1 MEFLG
6 RIGGLRTVEQ
16 LTERG
21 TETIQIMKNVAAK
34 KRLWQSLTAITLSAL
49 TVRLFFMAFL
59 YRNTWNNFRDHLLFG
74 FEIGRIARSIAA
86 GHGYSSPFS
95 AETGPTAWM
104 TPIYPYLLAAT
115 FKLFG
120 IYSKASALVI
130 LGLNCLFSS
139 LVCIPVFFMAQFSFG
154 RSVAIAACWMWALLP
169 YSIYISSSFV
179 WETCLSS
186 LLLAVLFFWTLKL
199 KKQPGN
205 HWAWLGYGALWG
217 FAALSNAS
225 LLSLFPFL
233 AGWSIY
239 PLWRSRRMWLATAF
253 LTALGCATILLPW
266 QVRNYRAFHQFIPL
280 RDNFWL
286 EVWVGNDGYTLS
298 QSDDLPHPSIT
309 ETSLD
314 EYVRLGEIRFMQEKR
329 RQAIGFIAAHPR
341 FFTVMCLRR
350 FVYTWTAFWNLDPSN
365 LDVELHYPGN
375 VFLMFVLTVLMLVGV
390 WQAFRISRDAALPYL
405 LVLAVYP
412 LIFYLTHPEIRYRHL
427 IDPEIII
434 LAALGTRFLL
444 FGPKA
449 IRLATSQELSAGTA

>member
-1 MEFLG
+1 MW
-6 RIGGLRTVEQ
+6 
-16 LTERG
+16 
-21 TETIQIMKNVAAK
+21 QITKHGAEATRVMKNAVEK
-34 KRLWQSLTAITLSAL
+34 NRLWQSLPVITLLAL

-59 YRNTWNNFRDHLLFG
+59 YRNTWNDFRDHLLFG

-86 GHGYSSPFS
+86 GHGYSNPFS
-95 AETGPTAWM
+95 AETGPTAWV
-104 TPIYPYLLAAT
+104 TPVYPYLLAAT

-139 LVCIPVFFMAQFSFG
+139 LVCIPIFFMAQFSFG
-154 RSVAIAACWMWALLP
+154 RSVAIAACWIWALLP

-205 HWAWLGYGALWG
+205 RW
-217 FAALSNAS
+217 SNAS

-233 AGWSIY
+233 AGWSIS
-239 PLWRSRRMWLATAF
+239 PLWRSRRMWLSTAF
-253 LTALGCATILLPW
+253 LMALACAAILLPW
-266 QVRNYRAFHQFIPL
+266 LVRNYRAFHQIIPL

-286 EVWVGNDGYTLS
+286 EVWIGNDGYTLS
-298 QSDDLPHPSIT
+298 QSDDSPHPSVT

-314 EYVRLGEIRFMQEKR
+314 EYARLGEIRFMQEKR
-329 RQAIGFIAAHPR
+329 RQAIGFIAEHPH
-341 FFTVMCLRR
+341 FFAVMCLRR
-350 FVYTWTAFWNLDPSN
+350 FVYLWTAFWNLDPSN

-375 VFLMFVLTVLMLVGV
+375 VFLTFGLTVLMLVGI
-390 WQAFRISRDAALPYL
+390 WQAFRQSRDATLPYL

-412 LIFYLTHPEIRYRHL
+412 LIFYFTHPEIRYRHL

-434 LAALGTRFLL
+434 LAALGARFLL
-444 FGPKA
+444 LGPKA
-449 IRLATSQELSAGTA
+449 IHIPTSQDLSAGTA

>member
-1 MEFLG
+1 
-6 RIGGLRTVEQ
+6 
-16 LTERG
+16 
-21 TETIQIMKNVAAK
+21 MKDAAEK
-34 KRLWQSLTAITLSAL
+34 KRLWQSLSAITLLAL
-49 TVRLFFMAFL
+49 AVRLFFLAFL

-74 FEIGRIARSIAA
+74 FEIGRIARSIAS
-86 GHGYSSPFS
+86 GHGYSNPFS

-104 TPIYPYLLAAT
+104 TPVYPYLLAAT

-120 IYSKASALVI
+120 VYSKASALVI

-139 LVCIPVFFMAQFSFG
+139 LVCIPLFFMAQFSFG
-154 RSVAIAACWMWALLP
+154 RSVAIAACWIWALLP

-199 KKQPGN
+199 KKRPGN
-205 HWAWLGYGALWG
+205 LRAWLGYGALWG

-239 PLWRSRRMWLATAF
+239 PLWRSRRRWLATAF
-253 LTALGCATILLPW
+253 LMALGCATILLPW
-266 QVRNYRAFHQFIPL
+266 QARNYRAFHQFIPL

-286 EVWVGNDGYTLS
+286 EVWLGNDGHTLS
-298 QSDDLPHPSIT
+298 QSDDSPHPSIT
-309 ETSLD
+309 ETALD

-329 RQAIGFIAAHPR
+329 RQAIGFIAEHPR
-341 FFTVMCLRR
+341 FFAVMCLRR
-350 FVYTWTAFWNLDPSN
+350 FVYMWTAFWNLDPSN

-375 VFLMFVLTVLMLVGV
+375 VFLTVALTALMLVGIR
-390 WQAFRISRDAALPYL
+390 QAFRISRDATVPYV

-412 LIFYLTHPEIRYRHL
+412 LIFCLTHPEIRYRHL

-434 LAALGTRFLL
+434 LAALGARFLL

-449 IRLATSQELSAGTA
+449 IRIATSQDLSAGTA

>member
-1 MEFLG
+1 MW
-6 RIGGLRTVEQ
+6 
-16 LTERG
+16 
-21 TETIQIMKNVAAK
+21 QITKHGAEATRVMKNAVEK
-34 KRLWQSLTAITLSAL
+34 NRLWQSLPVITLLAL

-59 YRNTWNNFRDHLLFG
+59 YRNTWNDFRDHLLFG

-86 GHGYSSPFS
+86 GHGYSNPFS
-95 AETGPTAWM
+95 AETGPTAWV
-104 TPIYPYLLAAT
+104 TPVYPYLLAAT

-139 LVCIPVFFMAQFSFG
+139 LVCIPIFSMAQFSFG
-154 RSVAIAACWMWALLP
+154 RSVAIAACWIWALLP

-205 HWAWLGYGALWG
+205 RWAWLGYGALWG

-233 AGWSIY
+233 AGWSIS
-239 PLWRSRRMWLATAF
+239 PLWRSRRMWLSTAF
-253 LTALGCATILLPW
+253 LMALACAAILLPW
-266 QVRNYRAFHQFIPL
+266 LVRNYRAFHQIIPL

-286 EVWVGNDGYTLS
+286 EVWIGNDGYTLS
-298 QSDDLPHPSIT
+298 QSDDSPHPSVT

-314 EYVRLGEIRFMQEKR
+314 EYARLGEIRFMQEKR
-329 RQAIGFIAAHPR
+329 RQAIGFIAEHPR
-341 FFTVMCLRR
+341 FFAVMCLRR
-350 FVYTWTAFWNLDPSN
+350 FVYLWTAFWNLDPSN

-375 VFLMFVLTVLMLVGV
+375 VFLTFGLTVLMLVGI
-390 WQAFRISRDAALPYL
+390 WQAFRQSRDATLPYL

-412 LIFYLTHPEIRYRHL
+412 LIFYFTHPEIRYRHL

-434 LAALGTRFLL
+434 LAALGARFLL

-449 IRLATSQELSAGTA
+449 IHIPTSQDLSAGTA